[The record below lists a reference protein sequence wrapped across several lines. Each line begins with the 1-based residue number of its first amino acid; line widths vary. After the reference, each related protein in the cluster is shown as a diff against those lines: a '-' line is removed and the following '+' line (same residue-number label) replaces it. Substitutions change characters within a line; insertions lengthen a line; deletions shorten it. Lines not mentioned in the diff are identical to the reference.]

1 MKKFKSLAST
11 LIKKKNLVIPITV
24 VTAISLGILTG
35 CGAYTNSNA
44 KGDPLMPS
52 ATVESVVETEDETET
67 TTQKPEETTTQKP
80 DEAKDEKTERQNQDA
95 DPTEEASKET
105 TQSSNEAKP
114 STQHTNQSTEHTTQA
129 HVHNFKS
136 ETYYTTETQTV
147 HHDAVTHTVHH
158 DAVTHQETKY
168 KTETIERGGYLC
180 DDGAFFEDEGVA
192 AKYCSDHGGIGY
204 CSWKQRETVQVPH
217 TETVVDQ
224 AAYDETVV
232 DKPAW
237 DEKVE
242 IQVAHTREVCSC
254 GATK

>member
-1 MKKFKSLAST
+1 M
-11 LIKKKNLVIPITV
+11 KKKNLVITITV

-52 ATVESVVETEDETET
+52 TTVESVVETEDETET

-95 DPTEEASKET
+95 DPTEEADKET
-105 TQSSNEAKP
+105 VHQSNDTKP
-114 STQHTNQSTEHTTQA
+114 STHSTNQSTEPTTQA
-129 HVHNFKS
+129 HVHNFKP

-180 DDGAFFEDEGVA
+180 DDGAFFEDEGA
-192 AKYCSDHGGIGY
+192 AAAYADENLLGY
-204 CSWKQRETVQVPH
+204 CSWKQTETVQVPY

-224 AAYDETVV
+224 TAYDETVT

-237 DEKVE
+237 DETVE
-242 IQVAHTREVCSC
+242 VQVAHTREVCSC

>member
-1 MKKFKSLAST
+1 M
-11 LIKKKNLVIPITV
+11 KKKNLVITITV

-52 ATVESVVETEDETET
+52 TTVESVVETEDETET

-80 DEAKDEKTERQNQDA
+80 DEVKDEKTERQKQDA
-95 DPTEEASKET
+95 DPTETT
-105 TQSSNEAKP
+105 TQQSNDTKP
-114 STQHTNQSTEHTTQA
+114 STQPTNQSTEPTTQA

-158 DAVTHQETKY
+158 DAVTHQETVTTY
-168 KTETIERGGYLC
+168 TTETQKVHKFECRDCGATFDSDAAANDHMMNCEHYSGYT
-180 DDGAFFEDEGVA
+180 DYYESV
-192 AKYCSDHGGIGY
+192 
-204 CSWKQRETVQVPH
+204 QVQVPH
-217 TETVVDQ
+217 TETVTVVDQ
-224 AAYDETVV
+224 AAYDETVT

-242 IQVAHTREVCSC
+242 VQVPHTREVCSC

>member
-1 MKKFKSLAST
+1 M
-11 LIKKKNLVIPITV
+11 KKKNLVITITV

-67 TTQKPEETTTQKP
+67 TTQKPEETTQKTEETTTQKP

-95 DPTEEASKET
+95 DPTEATT
-105 TQSSNEAKP
+105 TQQSNDTKP
-114 STQHTNQSTEHTTQA
+114 STQPTNQSTEPTTQA
-129 HVHNFKS
+129 HVHNFKP

-168 KTETIERGGYLC
+168 KTDTIERDGYMC
-180 DDGAFFEDEGVA
+180 DDGAFFEDIDEA
-192 AKYCSDHGGIGY
+192 AAYCNERILGY
-204 CSWKQRETVQVPH
+204 RSWTQRETVQVPY

-224 AAYDETVV
+224 AAYDETVT

-242 IQVAHTREVCSC
+242 VQVAHTREVCSC

>member
-11 LIKKKNLVIPITV
+11 HIRKIAILLVISTLSS
-24 VTAISLGILTG
+24 TILCS
-35 CGAYTNSNA
+35 CGDDKNS
-44 KGDPLMPS
+44 
-52 ATVESVVETEDETET
+52 TQIETETEDETET

-95 DPTEEASKET
+95 DPTEAT
-105 TQSSNEAKP
+105 TAHQSNDTKP
-114 STQHTNQSTEHTTQA
+114 STQPTNQSTEPTTQA
-129 HVHNFKS
+129 HVHNFKP

-168 KTETIERGGYLC
+168 KTETIERDGYLC

-192 AKYCSDHGGIGY
+192 AMYADEHLLGY
-204 CSWKQRETVQVPH
+204 CSWTQRETVQVPY

-224 AAYDETVV
+224 AAYDETIT

-237 DEKVE
+237 DETVE
-242 IQVAHTREVCSC
+242 VQVAHTREVCSC